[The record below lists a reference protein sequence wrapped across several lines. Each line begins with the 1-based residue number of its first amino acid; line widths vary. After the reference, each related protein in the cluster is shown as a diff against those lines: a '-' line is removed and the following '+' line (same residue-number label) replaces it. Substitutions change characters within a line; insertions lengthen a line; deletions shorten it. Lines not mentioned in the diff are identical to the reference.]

1 MNSWNHNNSQSTER
15 CAVKPKSLP
24 IAPPRKKYTRQGK
37 WCSIP
42 PPTEDHQKVVSTAQ
56 DDLLFPKS
64 QGDLGTHFLYGLR
77 ALTNERSET
86 IGLQVPSTKSAW

>member
-42 PPTEDHQKVVSTAQ
+42 PPTEDHQKVVALPRTTCFFQNHKGIWA
-56 DDLLFPKS
+56 
-64 QGDLGTHFLYGLR
+64 HFLYGLR